1 MSHRLRLQSFL
12 NVDKFIWVPVLNAF
26 LSVLLIQVAAAG
38 AEQSEKST
46 ADQAV
51 ATDADQTGHLTKIV
65 DPTAAQPAKSDRR
78 TELNLLG
85 RTDTGSGESQRN
97 ENVQFNLIENNAL
110 KDLLLRMG
118 TTATIVPEFRPDRNY
133 YGAEFGDRIPA
144 QIHVAANPVSTVHGS
159 IYEAHNNS
167 VFSARSFFQVGDVQP
182 AHTNDYGFS
191 FATPLWGGATFSVD
205 ASQQKIRGSVNGN
218 VLVPTLAERVPLATD
233 PATRQIV
240 ERFLAAYPAAFPNR
254 TDINERMLNTNSSQ
268 NINTN
273 NAAGRFDQRL
283 GPRDRLSLS
292 YLFTSQAVDAF
303 ELIAGQNPDTT
314 TRAHTARL
322 TWNRSWSAAT
332 VTDFS
337 AGFDRV
343 HSLIVP
349 EPNAVGPSVSFGAV
363 LDPLGPGSDIPIDR
377 VQNGFHYAGLIQQAR
392 GRHTWSAGGEFV
404 RRQINGDETS
414 SQRGVIYFRN
424 DFGRDAITNFR
435 MGIPS
440 RFSTGIGY
448 SRRGFRSWESQ
459 AFAGDDWHAR
469 PNLTINYGL
478 RYQPV
483 TAPAEVNHLTKIP
496 YGCDCHNF
504 APHFGFAY
512 QLPDEWGLLRG
523 TYGLQYGEIFP
534 TTFQQL
540 RFDPPLFYKMEFQA
554 PNLVDPLGG
563 LTAADLG
570 PQTRTTLFVLSPNL
584 STPYSHQYNF
594 SWEPR
599 PSSRWKLQ
607 LGYVGSRSHKI
618 LMLWTENRA
627 LPVTGIPQITQ
638 TIEERRPDQRYYEVR
653 RVLNGAHAYFDAARI
668 SLVTPNWRGLMLET
682 AYWFSK
688 AIDTGANYTNA
699 AINDDA
705 KQGRAQSQFYVLQ
718 DLKGLSSFDQTHAF
732 LTRFSWTTP
741 AWSRSR
747 HWLADAIGRWEFGAI
762 TLVKSGTPFDVL
774 SGSDGPG
781 YGNVD
786 GAIGDRPNLLD
797 PAILGRTIGNPDTA
811 TEMLPR
817 SAFAFMNPTDARGN
831 LGHNVFRKG
840 GVGNMNAS
848 LTRTWK
854 VSGEKSLTFR
864 VESIN
869 FFNTPQFAAPGN
881 ELASS
886 NFGQITNTLNDGRT
900 FQFWL
905 RFRF

>member
-1 MSHRLRLQSFL
+1 MGRRLQLQSFL
-12 NVDKFIWVPVLNAF
+12 KVDGFIWVPVRTAF
-26 LSVLLIQVAAAG
+26 LAVLFIQSAAAG
-38 AEQSEKST
+38 AEQSEKPT
-46 ADQAV
+46 ADQAL
-51 ATDADQTGHLTKIV
+51 TTNADQTGHPTKIA
-65 DPTAAQPAKSDRR
+65 DAAAAESAKPDRR

-85 RTDTGSGESQRN
+85 QTDTASGESQRN

-118 TTATIVPEFRPDRNY
+118 TTATIVREFRPDRNY
-133 YGAEFGDRIPA
+133 YGAEFGDSVPA
-144 QIHVAANPVSTVHGS
+144 QIHVAASTVSSLHGS
-159 IYEAHNNS
+159 IYETHNNS
-167 VFSARSFFQVGDVQP
+167 VFNARSFFQVGDVQP

-191 FATPLWGGATFSVD
+191 FGTPLWRGATFSFEG
-205 ASQQKIRGSVNGN
+205 SQQKIRGSVNGN

-233 PATRQIV
+233 PATRRIV
-240 ERFLAAYPAAFPNR
+240 ERFLAAYPVALPNR
-254 TDINERMLNTNSSQ
+254 TDINERMLNANSPQ
-268 NINTN
+268 TIDTN

-283 GPRDRLSLS
+283 CSHDRLSLS
-292 YLFTSQAVDAF
+292 YLFTSQTVDAF

-377 VQNGFHYAGLIQQAR
+377 VQNRFHYAGRIQQAR
-392 GRHTWSAGGEFV
+392 GRHTWSAGGELG

-448 SRRGFRSWESQ
+448 SRRGFRNLESQ
-459 AFAGDDWHAR
+459 VFAGDDWDAH

-483 TAPAEVNHLTKIP
+483 TGPAEVNRLTKIP

-512 QLPDEWGLLRG
+512 RLPDEWGLLRG
-523 TYGLQYGEIFP
+523 AYGLQYGEIFP

-554 PNLVDPLGG
+554 PSLVDPLGG

-599 PSSRWKLQ
+599 PD
-607 LGYVGSRSHKI
+607 
-618 LMLWTENRA
+618 
-627 LPVTGIPQITQ
+627 P
-638 TIEERRPDQRYYEVR
+638 RYYEVR
-653 RVLNGAHAYFDAARI
+653 RVLNGAHAYFDAARV
-668 SLVTPNWRGLMLET
+668 SLVTPNWRGLMLEA

-699 AINDDA
+699 AVNDDA
-705 KQGRAQSQFYVLQ
+705 KQGRAQSQFSILQ
-718 DLKGLSSFDQTHAF
+718 DLKSLSSFDQTHAF
-732 LTRFSWTTP
+732 LTRFTWTTP
-741 AWSRSR
+741 AWRRSR
-747 HWLADAIGRWEFGAI
+747 HWLVGAIGRWEFGAI

-797 PAILGRTIGNPDTA
+797 PAILGRTINNPDTA
-811 TEMLPR
+811 TQMLPR
-817 SAFAFMNPTDARGN
+817 SAFAFMRPSDSRGN
-831 LGHNVFRKG
+831 LGHNVFRKDG
-840 GVGNMNAS
+840 IRNANAS
-848 LTRTWK
+848 LARTWK

-864 VESIN
+864 VEAIN
-869 FFNTPQFAAPGN
+869 LLNTPQFAAPGN

-886 NFGQITNTLNDGRT
+886 NFGQITNTLNDGRA
-900 FQFWL
+900 
-905 RFRF
+905 FRFSLGFRF

>member
-1 MSHRLRLQSFL
+1 MSRRLRLQSFL
-12 NVDKFIWVPVLNAF
+12 NVDGFIWVPVRTAF
-26 LSVLLIQVAAAG
+26 LAVLFIQVATVG

-46 ADQAV
+46 ADQEI
-51 ATDADQTGHLTKIV
+51 ATNADQTGHPTKIV
-65 DPTAAQPAKSDRR
+65 DPSSAQPANPDRR

-85 RTDTGSGESQRN
+85 QTDSASGESQRN

-118 TTATIVPEFRPDRNY
+118 TTATIIPEFRPERNY
-133 YGAEFGDRIPA
+133 FGAEFGDRIPA
-144 QIHVAANPVSTVHGS
+144 QIHVAANPVSTVHGA

-191 FATPLWGGATFSVD
+191 FATPLWGGATFSID
-205 ASQQKIRGSVNGN
+205 ASLQKIRGSVNGN
-218 VLVPTLAERVPLATD
+218 VLVTTLAERVPLATD
-233 PATRQIV
+233 PATRRIV
-240 ERFLAAYPAAFPNR
+240 ERFLAAYPAALPNR

-337 AGFDRV
+337 TGFDRV

-377 VQNGFHYAGLIQQAR
+377 VQNRFHYAWLIQQAR
-392 GRHTWSAGGEFV
+392 GRHTWSAGGELG

-440 RFSTGIGY
+440 RFSTGIGF
-448 SRRGFRSWESQ
+448 SRRGFRNCESQ
-459 AFAGDDWHAR
+459 VFAGDDWHAR

-483 TAPAEVNHLTKIP
+483 TGPTEVNRLTKIP

-504 APHFGFAY
+504 APHFGLAY
-512 QLPDEWGLLRG
+512 RLPDEWGLLRG
-523 TYGLQYGEIFP
+523 AYGLQYGEIFA

-554 PNLVDPLGG
+554 PSLVDPLGG

-594 SWEPR
+594 SWEPW

-607 LGYVGSRSHKI
+607 FGYVGSRSHKI

-627 LPVTGIPQITQ
+627 LPVAGIPQITK
-638 TIEERRPDQRYYEVR
+638 TIEERRPDTRYYEVR
-653 RVLNGAHAYFDAARI
+653 RVLNGAHAYFDAARV
-668 SLVTPNWRGLMLET
+668 SLVTPNWRGLTLEA

-718 DLKGLSSFDQTHAF
+718 DLKGLSSFDQRHAF
-732 LTRFSWTTP
+732 LTRFTWTTP
-741 AWSRSR
+741 PWRRSR
-747 HWLADAIGRWEFGAI
+747 HWLVGAIGRWEFGAI

-797 PAILGRTIGNPDTA
+797 PAILGRTINNPDTA
-811 TEMLPR
+811 TQMLPR
-817 SAFAFMNPTDARGN
+817 SAFAFMRPSDSRGN
-831 LGHNVFRKG
+831 LGHNVFRKDG
-840 GVGNMNAS
+840 IRNVNVS
-848 LTRTWK
+848 LARTWK

-869 FFNTPQFAAPGN
+869 LLNTPQFAAPGN

-886 NFGQITNTLNDGRT
+886 NFGQITNTLNDGRA
-900 FQFWL
+900 FLFSL

>member
-1 MSHRLRLQSFL
+1 LVTGFVWKAARTVFAAILVFQTS
-12 NVDKFIWVPVLNAF
+12 A
-26 LSVLLIQVAAAG
+26 LL
-38 AEQSEKST
+38 AEQSTKPAPDHTDSAA
-46 ADQAV
+46 AD
-51 ATDADQTGHLTKIV
+51 
-65 DPTAAQPAKSDRR
+65 DPENAASPPPAAAKPDRR

-85 RTDTGSGESQRN
+85 KTDTGSGESRRN

-118 TTATIVPEFRPDRNY
+118 TTATIISEFQPDRNY
-133 YGAEFGDRIPA
+133 YGAEFGDRVAA
-144 QIHVAANPVSTVHGS
+144 QIHIAPTPVSGVHGS
-159 IYEAHNNS
+159 IYETHNNS
-167 VFSARSFFQVGDVQP
+167 IFSARSFFQVGGVQP

-191 FATPLWGGATFSVD
+191 LGTPLWHGATFSLD

-218 VLVPTLAERVPLATD
+218 VLVPTLEERIPLTTD
-233 PATRQIV
+233 PAKLRIF
-240 ERFLAAYPAAFPNR
+240 ERFLAAYPSDLPNR
-254 TDINERMLNTNSSQ
+254 TDINERMLNTNSPQ
-268 NINTN
+268 TINTN
-273 NAAGRFDQRL
+273 NATGRLDQRF
-283 GPRDRLSLS
+283 GARDRLSFQ
-292 YLFTSQAVDAF
+292 YLFTSQMVDAF

-314 TRAHTARL
+314 TRSHTPRF
-322 TWNRSWSAAT
+322 TWNRSWNAST

-337 AGFDRV
+337 AAFDRL

-377 VQNGFHYAGLIQQAR
+377 VQNRFHYAGRMQQSH
-392 GRHTWSAGGEFV
+392 GRHTWTAGGELV

-448 SRRGFRSWESQ
+448 SRRGFRNWESQ
-459 AFAGDDWHAR
+459 LFTGDNWHAR
-469 PNLTINYGL
+469 PNLTIDYGI
-478 RYQPV
+478 RYRPV
-483 TAPAEVNHLTKIP
+483 TGPVEVNHLTKIP

-504 APHFGFAY
+504 APHFGFAD
-512 QLPDEWGLLRG
+512 QLPGEWGVMRG
-523 TYGLQYGEIFP
+523 AYGLQYGEIFP
-534 TTFQQL
+534 STFQQL
-540 RFDPPLFYKMEFQA
+540 RFDPPLFYKIEIQA
-554 PNLVDPLGG
+554 PDLVNPLGG
-563 LTAADLG
+563 LTAASLG
-570 PQTRTTLFVLSPNL
+570 PNTRTTLFVLDPHL

-594 SWEPR
+594 SWEPF
-599 PSSRWKLQ
+599 PSSHWKLQ

-627 LPVTGIPQITQ
+627 QPVPGIPQITS
-638 TIEERRPDQRYYEVR
+638 TIEERRPDPRYYDVR
-653 RVLNGAHAYFDAARI
+653 RVLNGAHAYFDAARV
-668 SLVTPNWRGLMLET
+668 SLVTPNWHGLSMEA

-699 AINDDA
+699 AINEDP

-718 DLKGLSSFDQTHAF
+718 DLKGLSSFDQPHAF
-732 LTRFSWTTP
+732 LTRFTWSLP
-741 AWSRSR
+741 AWQRNR
-747 HWLADAIGRWEFGAI
+747 LASIFKGWEFGAI
-762 TLVKSGTPFDVL
+762 ALIKSGTPFDVL

-786 GAIGDRPNLLD
+786 GAVGDRPNLLD

-811 TEMLPR
+811 TQMLPR
-817 SAFAFMNPTDARGN
+817 SAFAFIHPTSQRGN

-840 GVGNMNAS
+840 GIRNVNAS
-848 LTRTWK
+848 LTRIWK
-854 VSGEKSLTFR
+854 VSGEKSLAFR
-864 VESIN
+864 AESIN

-900 FQFWL
+900 FQFSL

>member
-12 NVDKFIWVPVLNAF
+12 NVDRFIWVPVRNAF
-26 LSVLLIQVAAAG
+26 LAVLLIQVAAAG

-46 ADQAV
+46 VDQAV

-65 DPTAAQPAKSDRR
+65 DPAAAQPAKPDRR

-85 RTDTGSGESQRN
+85 QTDTGSGESQRN

-133 YGAEFGDRIPA
+133 FGAEFGDRIPA
-144 QIHVAANPVSTVHGS
+144 QIHVAANPVSTLHGS
-159 IYEAHNNS
+159 IYETHNNS

-205 ASQQKIRGSVNGN
+205 ASQQKVRGSVNGN

-233 PATRQIV
+233 PATRRIV
-240 ERFLAAYPAAFPNR
+240 ERFLAAYPAALPNR
-254 TDINERMLNTNSSQ
+254 TDINERMLNTNSPQ

-273 NAAGRFDQRL
+273 NAAGLFDQRL
-283 GPRDRLSLS
+283 GPRDRISLS

-303 ELIAGQNPDTT
+303 ELIAGQNPDAT

-337 AGFDRV
+337 TGFDRV

-377 VQNGFHYAGLIQQAR
+377 VQNRFHYAGRIQQAR
-392 GRHTWSAGGEFV
+392 GRHTWSAGGELG

-448 SRRGFRSWESQ
+448 SRRGFRNWESQ
-459 AFAGDDWHAR
+459 VFAGDDWHAR

-483 TAPAEVNHLTKIP
+483 TGPTEVNGLTKIP

-512 QLPDEWGLLRG
+512 RLPDEWGLLRG
-523 TYGLQYGEIFP
+523 AYGLQYGEIFP

-554 PNLVDPLGG
+554 PSLVDPLGG

-584 STPYSHQYNF
+584 STPYSHQYNV

-627 LPVTGIPQITQ
+627 LPVTGIPQVTQ
-638 TIEERRPDQRYYEVR
+638 TIEERRPDLRYYEVR
-653 RVLNGAHAYFDAARI
+653 RVLNGAHAYFDAARV

-688 AIDTGANYTNA
+688 AIDTGANYTNS

-732 LTRFSWTTP
+732 LTRFTWTTP

-747 HWLADAIGRWEFGAI
+747 HWLAGAIGRWEFGAI

-786 GAIGDRPNLLD
+786 GANGDRPNLLD

-817 SAFAFMNPTDARGN
+817 SAFAFMNPIDARGN

-840 GVGNMNAS
+840 GVGNVNAS

-900 FQFWL
+900 FQFSL